1 MPDDRDADRP
11 GLLQRLLGKSPAV
24 LHGLVDRLKGLGAGL
39 GLVRPPAPAAD
50 VEPVGSRFIDGT
62 FTDTAGSR
70 NYKLFIPRGYDG
82 QAVPLLVML
91 HGCTQSPDDFAAGT
105 RMNALAETH
114 ACLVVYP
121 EQPASANAQ
130 KCWNWFVPDDQERG
144 RGEPALLAGIT
155 RQVMRDYRV
164 DPRRVYVAGLSA
176 GGATAAIM
184 AAAYPDL
191 FAAVGVHSGLARGAA
206 RDLKSALSAMLQG
219 ETVSA
224 ARDGR
229 PVPTIVFHGTVDK
242 TVNPRNGDRVVAQAL
257 AGAVGLQKRT
267 EQGKAGDGH
276 AFERTLYV
284 AADGTVVLEHW
295 AVQGAGHAWSGGSP
309 AGSFTDPKGP
319 DASHE
324 MLRFFLANPRA
335 AAA

>member
-121 EQPASANAQ
+121 SSRPRPTRRNAGTGS
-130 KCWNWFVPDDQERG
+130 CPT
-144 RGEPALLAGIT
+144 T
-155 RQVMRDYRV
+155 R
-164 DPRRVYVAGLSA
+164 SA
-176 GGATAAIM
+176 GAA
-184 AAAYPDL
+184 
-191 FAAVGVHSGLARGAA
+191 SR
-206 RDLKSALSAMLQG
+206 R
-219 ETVSA
+219 
-224 ARDGR
+224 
-229 PVPTIVFHGTVDK
+229 
-242 TVNPRNGDRVVAQAL
+242 
-257 AGAVGLQKRT
+257 
-267 EQGKAGDGH
+267 
-276 AFERTLYV
+276 
-284 AADGTVVLEHW
+284 
-295 AVQGAGHAWSGGSP
+295 
-309 AGSFTDPKGP
+309 
-319 DASHE
+319 
-324 MLRFFLANPRA
+324 
-335 AAA
+335 